1 MKRVKLLLVVTLS
14 EIGGAQKVVYN
25 IAAGLDHHLFD
36 VTVATAPGGEL
47 LRWLKELPQK
57 VSVFEIPELKRN
69 ISPYFDMLALIRLYR
84 LVRRERFNVVH
95 IHSSKAGILGRLAA
109 WMAGVPKIF
118 FTVHGWGINEYQN
131 WLVRFLYTWAER
143 LAGAVSTKVI
153 CVSENDL
160 EKGRTLRLVAD
171 NKLTVIYNG
180 LPEPERRK
188 GNLRQEL
195 GLKNEDVIVG
205 MVARLA
211 SPKEP
216 LFYLE
221 LARRLL
227 KRGAMSETQTA
238 DSPRYNDHEMP
249 VDRIFFVVIGDGP
262 LRDECEAFIHK
273 YGVAERVFLLGS
285 REDAAELVWD
295 FDVFTLFSRWEG
307 LPLTIIEAMQA
318 GVPVVANDVGGVG
331 ELVVDGETGFLIRGL
346 DLEAAAQALLRL
358 LSNQNLRRRMGDAGR
373 QRARRKFSLEEML
386 TRYSELYLESP
397 E

>member
-160 EKGRTLRLVAD
+160 EKGRTLKLVAD
-171 NKLTVIYNG
+171 DKLTVIYNG
-180 LPEPERRK
+180 LPEPEGRK

-216 LFYLE
+216 LFHLE

-227 KRGAMSETQTA
+227 KRVAMSEAQSV
-238 DSPRYNDHEMP
+238 DSPRYNDHEMSL
-249 VDRIFFVVIGDGP
+249 DRIFFVVIGDGP
-262 LRDECEAFIHK
+262 LRDECEAFIYK

-285 REDAAELVWD
+285 REDAAELVRD

-346 DLEAAAQALLRL
+346 DLEVAAQALLRL
-358 LSNQNLRRRMGDAGR
+358 LSNQNLRRRMGNAGR
-373 QRARRKFSLEEML
+373 QWARRKFSLEEML
-386 TRYSELYLESP
+386 SRYRELYLESP

>member
-295 FDVFTLFSRWEG
+295 FNVFTLFSRWEG

-386 TRYSELYLESP
+386 SRYRKLYLESP